1 MMGAKERDGF
11 KKDVVRRTNAI
22 ETMRMR
28 RTRQGSPNMALKA
41 LQELPWWSSG

>member
-1 MMGAKERDGF
+1 MMGAKGRDGF
-11 KKDVVRRTNAI
+11 KEDVVRRTNAI

-28 RTRQGSPNMALKA
+28 TRQRGPTMALKA